1 MTGLGSHRR
10 GPGNQQAAQQIP
22 APRDRA
28 ALQSALLQ
36 PGSRQAA
43 SDKPEAQLL

>member
-1 MTGLGSHRR
+1 MTGLGSHHR
-10 GPGNQQAAQQIP
+10 GPGNQQEAPQIP
-22 APRDRA
+22 DPRDHA

-36 PGSRQAA
+36 PGLRQAA